1 MNARKTPIKA
11 KKTRKR
17 TPKPGKLRPAKGTD
31 RKVKHGVWSLDR
43 LLKADLDG
51 RLAIAKRRAQ
61 LEAQWVDHCGGLD
74 SLNPALLSL
83 IKRITHKELISQ
95 HSEKMALLG
104 RFELGDKHYLA
115 LSNSLRLDILA
126 LEKLIGGNRS
136 KKLTLEDYIEA
147 QTSKGERPS

>member
-1 MNARKTPIKA
+1 MNTRKAPIKA
-11 KKTRKR
+11 EKTRKR
-17 TPKPGKLRPAKGTD
+17 TPKPGKLRPARGTD
-31 RKVKHGVWSLDR
+31 PKVKHGVWSLDR

-51 RLAIAKRRAQ
+51 RLAIAKQRDQ

-95 HSEKMALLG
+95 HSEKMSLLG
-104 RFELGDKHYLA
+104 RFDLSDKHYLA

-126 LEKLIGGNRS
+126 LEKLVGGNKS
-136 KKLTLEDYIEA
+136 KVQTLEDYIETQA
-147 QTSKGERPS
+147 DKG